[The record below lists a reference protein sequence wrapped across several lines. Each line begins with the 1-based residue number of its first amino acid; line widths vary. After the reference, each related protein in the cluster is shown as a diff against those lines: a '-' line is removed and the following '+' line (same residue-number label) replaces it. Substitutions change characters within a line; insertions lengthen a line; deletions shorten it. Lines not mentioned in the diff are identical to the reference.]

1 MTRIRIVCK
10 APPRPPSP
18 QGYPT
23 INGTL
28 SDLSDVDVVLVR
40 DDGTEESLGA
50 CVEAVRFTAR
60 PGEANR
66 VLLVVL
72 GAEIDVDADV
82 VANVQRREPT

>member
-1 MTRIRIVCK
+1 MT
-10 APPRPPSP
+10 P
-18 QGYPT
+18 QGYPR